1 MEILKELRSSMGF
14 SQQKLA
20 DKLGVSRSTV
30 AMWESGASQ
39 PDNDS
44 LLHLAK
50 IFTTSTDFL
59 LGNVE
64 ERYASPKGVKVP
76 VLGYIRAGIP
86 LDAVE
91 EILDYEEVDPAM
103 TAKGDLFALRV
114 KGDSMEPRI
123 REGDVIICAETPC
136 VESGTVAVVLV
147 NGNEAT
153 VKKVV
158 KHKEGLSLVAFNPAY
173 SPMFYTNEECETL
186 PVRIV
191 GRVIELRG
199 KF

>member
-103 TAKGDLFALRV
+103 AAKGDLFALRV

>member
-1 MEILKELRSSMGF
+1 MTIREYRNMAGLSQKELARKLGIGQSTL
-14 SQQKLA
+14 SQYEIGTRRLDTDIAKSLA
-20 DKLGVSRSTV
+20 DIFGVSLDDIYGYRP
-30 AMWESGASQ
+30 A
-39 PDNDS
+39 DS
-44 LLHLAK
+44 K
-50 IFTTSTDFL
+50 KPFM
-59 LGNVE
+59 
-64 ERYASPKGVKVP
+64 VP

-103 TAKGDLFALRV
+103 AAKGDLFALRV

>member
-50 IFTTSTDFL
+50 IFNPSTDFL

-64 ERYASPKGVKVP
+64 ERYTSPKGVKVP

-103 TAKGDLFALRV
+103 AAKGDLFALRV

>member
-1 MEILKELRSSMGF
+1 MGF
-14 SQQKLA
+14 SQPKLA

-50 IFTTSTDFL
+50 IFNTSTDFL

-64 ERYASPKGVKVP
+64 ERYTSPKGVKVP

-103 TAKGDLFALRV
+103 AAKGDLFALRV

>member
-50 IFTTSTDFL
+50 IFNTSTDFL
-59 LGNVE
+59 LGSVE

>member
-50 IFTTSTDFL
+50 IFNTSMDFL

-64 ERYASPKGVKVP
+64 ERYTSPKGVKVP

-103 TAKGDLFALRV
+103 AAKGDLFALRV

>member
-50 IFTTSTDFL
+50 IFNTSTDFL

-64 ERYASPKGVKVP
+64 GRYTSPKGVKVP

-103 TAKGDLFALRV
+103 AAKGDLFALRV

>member
-50 IFTTSTDFL
+50 IFNTSTDFL

-64 ERYASPKGVKVP
+64 ERYTSPKGVKVP

-103 TAKGDLFALRV
+103 AAKGDLFALRV
-114 KGDSMEPRI
+114 K
-123 REGDVIICAETPC
+123 
-136 VESGTVAVVLV
+136 
-147 NGNEAT
+147 AT
-153 VKKVV
+153 AWSRASVKAMSLFAR
-158 KHKEGLSLVAFNPAY
+158 KHLASKAAPWPWFW
-173 SPMFYTNEECETL
+173 
-186 PVRIV
+186 
-191 GRVIELRG
+191 
-199 KF
+199 

>member
-50 IFTTSTDFL
+50 IFNTSTDFL

-64 ERYASPKGVKVP
+64 ERYTSPKGVKVP

-86 LDAVE
+86 LDAVD

-103 TAKGDLFALRV
+103 AAKGDLFALRV
-114 KGDSMEPRI
+114 KGDSMQPRI
-123 REGDVIICAETPC
+123 R
-136 VESGTVAVVLV
+136 
-147 NGNEAT
+147 
-153 VKKVV
+153 
-158 KHKEGLSLVAFNPAY
+158 
-173 SPMFYTNEECETL
+173 
-186 PVRIV
+186 
-191 GRVIELRG
+191 
-199 KF
+199 

>member
-1 MEILKELRSSMGF
+1 M
-14 SQQKLA
+14 
-20 DKLGVSRSTV
+20 
-30 AMWESGASQ
+30 
-39 PDNDS
+39 
-44 LLHLAK
+44 
-50 IFTTSTDFL
+50 
-59 LGNVE
+59 
-64 ERYASPKGVKVP
+64 
-76 VLGYIRAGIP
+76 LGYIRAGIP

-103 TAKGDLFALRV
+103 AAKGDLFALRV

>member
-1 MEILKELRSSMGF
+1 VGIWR
-14 SQQKLA
+14 
-20 DKLGVSRSTV
+20 
-30 AMWESGASQ
+30 Q

-50 IFTTSTDFL
+50 IFNTSTDFL

-64 ERYASPKGVKVP
+64 ERYTSPKGVKVP

-103 TAKGDLFALRV
+103 AAKGDLFALRV
-114 KGDSMEPRI
+114 KGDSMERI

>member
-50 IFTTSTDFL
+50 IFNTSTDFL

-103 TAKGDLFALRV
+103 AAKGDLFALRV
-114 KGDSMEPRI
+114 KGDSMEPRFHD
-123 REGDVIICAETPC
+123 GQ
-136 VESGTVAVVLV
+136 TVWVHQQPTLDPGEIGVFLYDGSAYL
-147 NGNEAT
+147 
-153 VKKVV
+153 KQ
-158 KHKEGLSLVAFNPAY
+158 LVALKDSMALHSLNPAY
-173 SPMFYTNEECETL
+173 ADIVISPEL
-186 PVRIV
+186 PL
-191 GRVIELRG
+191 RVLGKVLR
-199 KF
+199 